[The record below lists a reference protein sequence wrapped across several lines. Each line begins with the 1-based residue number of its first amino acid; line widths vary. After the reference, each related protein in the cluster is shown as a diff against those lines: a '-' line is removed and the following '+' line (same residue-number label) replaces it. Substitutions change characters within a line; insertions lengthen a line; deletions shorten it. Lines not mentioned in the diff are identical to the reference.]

1 MKCGIGK
8 ELRLALWPL
17 ASRAWSCHYLI
28 NSCQLQA
35 NLKLAHPSE
44 MPCNCFTDSPLLPAP
59 VEKAPE
65 LSQQAVLENRP
76 TRTRSG
82 IIVWLN
88 RRQSKAKRKNES
100 KQKIVRNYFCN
111 FSDMVA
117 WPRKFCWKEKKRKHW
132 PATVA
137 TVNYWPWKGWQKIAQ
152 LQEKLNLRDFARL
165 GLQRW
170 AVWHHLGGC
179 IAQRKHTCLS
189 PSSLRFDS

>member
-35 NLKLAHPSE
+35 NLKFAHPSE

-76 TRTRSG
+76 TCNRSG
-82 IIVWLN
+82 NIVWLN
-88 RRQSKAKRKNES
+88 RRQSKAKKKKWEQTKNRSQLFLQFFRHGRLTAKVLLE
-100 KQKIVRNYFCN
+100 R
-111 FSDMVA
+111 
-117 WPRKFCWKEKKRKHW
+117 KKRKKKKKALTSNGCDRKLLALERLTKNSTA
-132 PATVA
+132 P
-137 TVNYWPWKGWQKIAQ
+137 GKI
-152 LQEKLNLRDFARL
+152 EPLRLCVVLASMHMMNS
-165 GLQRW
+165 
-170 AVWHHLGGC
+170 V
-179 IAQRKHTCLS
+179 T
-189 PSSLRFDS
+189 SSRGAA